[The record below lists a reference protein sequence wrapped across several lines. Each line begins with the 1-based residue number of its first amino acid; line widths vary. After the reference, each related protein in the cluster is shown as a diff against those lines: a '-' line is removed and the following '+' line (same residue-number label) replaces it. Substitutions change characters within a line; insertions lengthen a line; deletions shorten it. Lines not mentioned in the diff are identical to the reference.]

1 MHDIIKDNI
10 YMENPFSKLPKLT
23 DFFKSKE
30 VSAIGID
37 IGSSFIKVVQLKKKG
52 GKAILETYGELALGP
67 YANLVVGQMTN
78 LSAEKLAEAITDI
91 LKESNITTK
100 NAALSIPFSASLV
113 SMIQLPK
120 LSEGQLDSIIPIEAR
135 KYIPVPIGEVS
146 IDWWVVPRPNEYEG
160 EEDGETPDI
169 KNQKI
174 DVLIAAIHSE
184 TVSKY
189 QDVVNR
195 VQLENIF
202 FEIEMFSTIRS
213 TFGHDMKLIMVLD
226 MGAGTTKLSI
236 VEYGVVKI
244 SHSVGRGSQ
253 DITVSLS
260 KSLGVGMEEAEKIK
274 REHGLIEQN
283 GNNKIIETIS
293 LSTDYIFSE
302 VNRVLLNYERKFGKT
317 IGKIVLTGGGVLL
330 PGFREKAK
338 EMLKAE
344 VVYGDPFSK
353 VEAPAFLE
361 GLLKEAGPEFAV
373 AIGLALRKLQDV

>member
-1 MHDIIKDNI
+1 
-10 YMENPFSKLPKLT
+10 MENPLKNLSKLT

-30 VSAIGID
+30 ISAIGID

-67 YANLVVGQMTN
+67 YADLAVGQMTN
-78 LSAEKLAEAITDI
+78 LSAEKLAEAIADI

-146 IDWWVVPRPNEYEG
+146 IDWWVVPHPDEYEG
-160 EEDGETPDI
+160 ADGEPVDI

-213 TFGHDMKLIMVLD
+213 TFGHDMKLVMVLD

-236 VEYGVVKI
+236 VEYGVVKS

-253 DITVSLS
+253 DITLSLS
-260 KSLGVGMEEAEKIK
+260 KSLGVSMEEAEKIK
-274 REHGLIEQN
+274 REHGLLEQN
-283 GNNKIIETIS
+283 GNNQIKETIS

-302 VNRVLLNYERKFGKT
+302 INRVLLNYERKFSKT
-317 IGKIVLTGGGVLL
+317 IGKVVLTGGGVLL
-330 PGFREKAK
+330 PGFRDKAK

-344 VVYGDPFSK
+344 IVYGDPFSK

-361 GLLKEAGPEFAV
+361 GLLREAGPEFAV

>member
-1 MHDIIKDNI
+1 M
-10 YMENPFSKLPKLT
+10 
-23 DFFKSKE
+23 
-30 VSAIGID
+30 
-37 IGSSFIKVVQLKKKG
+37 
-52 GKAILETYGELALGP
+52 LETYGELALGP
-67 YANLVVGQMTN
+67 YANLIVGQMTN
-78 LSAEKLAEAITDI
+78 LPAEKLAEAISDI

-120 LSEGQLDSIIPIEAR
+120 LSLGQLDSIIPIEAR

-146 IDWWVVPRPNEYEG
+146 IDWWVVPRPEEYET
-160 EEDGETPDI
+160 ETDGEDPLG
-169 KNQKI
+169 KNEKI

-189 QDVVNR
+189 QDIVNR
-195 VQLENIF
+195 VGLENIF

-213 TFGHDMKLIMVLD
+213 TFGHDMKLVMVLD

-236 VEYGVVKI
+236 VEYGVVKS

-260 KSLGVGMEEAEKIK
+260 KSLGVSMEEAEKLK
-274 REHGLIEQN
+274 RLHGLVEQN
-283 GNNKIIETIS
+283 GNNQIRETIS

-302 VNRVLLNYERKFGKT
+302 VNRVLLNYERKYNKT

-330 PGFREKAK
+330 PGFRDKAK
-338 EMLKAE
+338 ETLRAE

-361 GLLKEAGPEFAV
+361 KLLQEAGPEFAV
-373 AIGLALRKLQDV
+373 AIGLALRKLQDI